1 MKTPT
6 EDHDLLRWLDGEM
19 SAAEKAAFE
28 SRLTA
33 DPALKAEAELMQ
45 RLSADLRTH
54 LPAEMAVPYAD
65 FFNSQIQVRLAQ
77 EENQQ
82 LPAPA
87 AEGWFGWLRKP
98 WLTPAFAAAAIA
110 MAALTMWQNGSPSV
124 AADSLVHS
132 IYVPNSAVQA
142 RAFHSAE
149 AQATVLML
157 DGLEEMPADRKIV
170 GFNIGRSEVDEA
182 VAATTLFGA
191 DGKAVAVMAK
201 DARNQPLLLTS
212 TTPRG

>member
-19 SAAEKAAFE
+19 NAAEKVAFE
-28 SRLTA
+28 SRLAA
-33 DPALKAEAELMQ
+33 DPALKAEAEMMQ

-54 LPAEMAVPYAD
+54 LPPEMPVPYAD

-77 EENQQ
+77 EENRQ
-82 LPAPA
+82 LSAPL

-98 WLTPAFAAAAIA
+98 WLPPAFAAAAIA
-110 MAALTMWQNGSPSV
+110 MAALTLWQNGAPPES
-124 AADSLVHS
+124 ADSLVHS

-142 RAFHSAE
+142 RSFHSDE

-157 DGLEEMPADRKIV
+157 EGLEEMPADRKIV
-170 GFNIGRSEVDEA
+170 GFNIDHSVVDEA
-182 VAATTLFGA
+182 VAATTLFGT

-201 DARNQPLLLTS
+201 DARNQPQLLTS